1 MATEEAKP
9 ITLKK
14 LPLILNRKIIIRKG
28 IKPLSQN
35 VRVLKS
41 LQNSIKE
48 IVIYKSKDGDFM
60 SGEART
66 MTIVNRLNM
75 LTKACRTIARCESY
89 IGQTYEKTSDEITKL
104 IGQKNYDFLF
114 TSLCSIINQELKV
127 RSIYSLLTIA
137 KSTNFAAC
145 QTEFND
151 VNFNVNKKTLDAILQ
166 TNESCLKSSI
176 RKGRRRQKLAPVVVK
191 DPPNEV
197 KKPRRIVINP
207 DKFSE
212 FQKDN
217 NETVSSPEASSL
229 PELSSVFD
237 EDSNSNN
244 SVGRFSS
251 LSIKTTSDLMDNPLN
266 IISNVDRHTRD
277 IKSESGPFSVTEPS
291 RGLNIES
298 PKSHADGQ
306 LGLNLK
312 EMLRHVP
319 PEQRIKLLL
328 RQGLT
333 EWKNCLTMDQEGH
346 FPIHVA
352 VLTNDVDLLRRQCL
366 ALKMRE
372 STVDLLAD
380 GMTPLRMAL
389 YQENPEL
396 TSILLDAGAD
406 PFDTD
411 DENRS
416 LFHVAADLDAEHL
429 PVLLNHCRINVR
441 KLLFEN
447 EDLWKP
453 GFEKKTDEELLP
465 ILMMYINRQYDYQGY
480 TPLMLASKSGRYNN
494 VLALVES
501 CRASVN
507 MCAPNSG
514 NTALYL
520 AVSEA
525 CMDSVERGDKTK
537 IVDHYK
543 RTIEIL
549 VENGADPTIVNF
561 AGSNINELLT
571 EFSIPELSM
580 LIANKLTSVRYFD
593 NALPYGSKGSD
604 FMLFKND
611 KGEVNI
617 KELNEKKTVHPPVS
631 ENVTV
636 KKSVVWTTFNN
647 VFLKVGTKAEL
658 AKMEEKFATS
668 NSNAI
673 VEESKT
679 DEPIIATEETGSE
692 KRKCNAVAPLIIK
705 RIKKQ

>member
-127 RSIYSLLTIA
+127 RSIYSLLTVA

-191 DPPNEV
+191 DTPNEV

-291 RGLNIES
+291 RGLNVES

-429 PVLLNHCRINVR
+429 PVLLNH
-441 KLLFEN
+441 F
-447 EDLWKP
+447 
-453 GFEKKTDEELLP
+453 
-465 ILMMYINRQYDYQGY
+465 
-480 TPLMLASKSGRYNN
+480 
-494 VLALVES
+494 
-501 CRASVN
+501 
-507 MCAPNSG
+507 
-514 NTALYL
+514 
-520 AVSEA
+520 
-525 CMDSVERGDKTK
+525 
-537 IVDHYK
+537 DHYK

-673 VEESKT
+673 AEESKT
-679 DEPIIATEETGSE
+679 DEPIITTEETGGE